1 MTEMIFK
8 KRNFELKLTENLTLN
23 QFEPPQVP
31 MKEPFTKR
39 HESPMVLKSVS
50 ALALSRGERES

>member
-31 MKEPFTKR
+31 TTGSFTKR
-39 HESPMVLKSVS
+39 HESPMMLKSVS
-50 ALALSRGERES
+50 VLAMSRGERES